1 LIVTVTAIEAFLDK
15 RLFRPFYLVTASG
28 ESYKVPH
35 PEFLTFSPSRRTC
48 NVYAA
53 DGDYF
58 STLDVLTI
66 TDIQPDGRR
75 RVRRRQD

>member
-1 LIVTVTAIEAFLDK
+1 MTVRAIQAFWEAK
-15 RLFRPFYLVTASG
+15 PFRPFHLVTASG

-35 PEFLTFSPSRRTC
+35 PDFMSFSPSRRTC

-53 DGDYF
+53 DGEFF

-66 TDIQPDGRR
+66 TDIQPNGSAKARR
-75 RVRRRQD
+75 R

>member
-1 LIVTVTAIEAFLDK
+1 MSVQAIEAFLEAK
-15 RLFRPFYLVTASG
+15 PFRPFQLVTASG
-28 ESYKVPH
+28 ESYKIPH
-35 PEFLTFSPSRRTC
+35 PDVLNFSPSRRTC

-66 TDIQPDGRR
+66 TDIQPNGGAARR
-75 RVRRRQD
+75 RR